1 MNMTTKVLLIVITI
15 IVIGGLCATL
25 IYYGDDIFGEQVT
38 TTTSTEVS
46 TVTQNAMPQEEVAYI
61 NTMNAFDAQV
71 VVAINNINA
80 LLADPKLSDQTWAN
94 SMSAASGEIVR
105 LYNAATQIT
114 VPNQTIA
121 QFHNYYVNN
130 VTTKYYMSLQFITTA
145 ITQGDTNSL
154 QQAANYIAA
163 GTQARTQYFN
173 QLNSYVASY
182 N

>member
-1 MNMTTKVLLIVITI
+1 MNLTTKVLLIVITI
-15 IVIGGLCATL
+15 MVIGGLCATL

-61 NTMNAFDAQV
+61 QTMNAFDSQV
-71 VVAINNINA
+71 VAAINNINT
-80 LLADPKLSDQTWAN
+80 LLGNPQLSDQTWAN

-121 QFHNYYVNN
+121 QFH
-130 VTTKYYMSLQFITTA
+130 
-145 ITQGDTNSL
+145 
-154 QQAANYIAA
+154 
-163 GTQARTQYFN
+163 
-173 QLNSYVASY
+173 
-182 N
+182 